1 MHMDLFSSTN
11 EELAIWKIVDTILE
25 LMLFNFQSNVKCY
38 YCQIQKY
45 DFAFLILQFDS
56 EV

>member
-1 MHMDLFSSTN
+1 MDLFSSTS

-25 LMLFNFQSNVKCY
+25 LMHFNFQSNVKCY

-45 DFAFLILQFDS
+45 DFALLILQSDS